1 MGWPPERCDL
11 LRRAALIHDIGKIGI
26 PGDLLT
32 KPTVLTPLEM
42 ALIRTHAETG
52 YQMVKDISF
61 FTPLAEI
68 IRQHHERMDGS
79 GYPRG
84 LKADEILP
92 EARVLAVAD
101 VFEAMTSHR
110 PYRPAPGTEAAL
122 AELSRRS
129 LYDAAPADALTILI
143 WEKDYRIPTGRIGD

>member
-1 MGWPPERCDL
+1 M
-11 LRRAALIHDIGKIGI
+11 IHDIGKIGI

-84 LKADEILP
+84 LAGAEILP
-92 EARVLAVAD
+92 EAGVLAVAD

-110 PYRPAPGTEAAL
+110 PYRPAAGTEAAL

-143 WEKDYRIPTGRIGD
+143 WEKDYRIPTGRMGD